1 MRDCKRISKMLEWND
16 QCMDCSCT
24 DPFLKWYPEKAVC
37 AEAECLEDE
46 VKQWTRNSL
55 GVWELECV
63 PQFGLITSSSDIIY
77 SEKSTC
83 DEKIKELKDFI
94 SGCDFGET
102 KKLVKYI
109 TENCY
114 RECLDIPTA
123 SLIAKTL
130 YMSIVKPEF
139 GTSDNHIKQM
149 VENNMTE
156 ITDLHKAIAWFQH
169 LGSLDWNR
177 VNIDNPV
184 SLRAEIRYQ
193 QAVINIRIA
202 EILIKEKLIN
212 DKDKIDFSL
221 CRFKSNKDLHNGGIF
236 KRDNKLNINSW
247 RNIALNYIEKY
258 DSIKHDAASHEFY
271 LYRSLNVDKEFLNAV
286 RLE

>member
-1 MRDCKRISKMLEWND
+1 
-16 QCMDCSCT
+16 
-24 DPFLKWYPEKAVC
+24 
-37 AEAECLEDE
+37 
-46 VKQWTRNSL
+46 
-55 GVWELECV
+55 
-63 PQFGLITSSSDIIY
+63 
-77 SEKSTC
+77 
-83 DEKIKELKDFI
+83 
-94 SGCDFGET
+94 
-102 KKLVKYI
+102 
-109 TENCY
+109 
-114 RECLDIPTA
+114 
-123 SLIAKTL
+123 
-130 YMSIVKPEF
+130 MSIVKPEF

-156 ITDLHKAIAWFQH
+156 ITDLHKAIVWFQH